1 MSRVSLNI
9 EDNNKVCI
17 RINGNEL
24 VLSAR
29 EFDSLNAE
37 IKWAARVIS
46 ESNLVE
52 YKTSMYKEIQRE
64 TLLN

>member
-1 MSRVSLNI
+1 MPRVSLNI

-24 VLSAR
+24 ALSSR
-29 EFDSLNAE
+29 EFDSLKAE
-37 IKWAARVIS
+37 IEWAARVIY
-46 ESNLVE
+46 ESNWVD

>member
-1 MSRVSLNI
+1 MSRVSINI

-24 VLSAR
+24 VISAR